1 MVIIIE
7 GPDRVGKDS
16 LIRNLNNRFYRE
28 NLVNI
33 HYSAIHP
40 YDKKMPIRELSENIN
55 RTMFNLLNTNFN
67 FILNRAHLGEM
78 VYAPKYRNYPGD
90 YVFEL
95 EKNLK
100 RTDVFLILLTDSP
113 ETLAKRDDGKSISNK
128 VQDIENEIELFRKA
142 LKMSGIKNKLEISC
156 CGKTK
161 DQVASEAIKFI
172 ENKV

>member
-1 MVIIIE
+1 MIIIIE

-16 LIRNLNNRFYRE
+16 LIRNLNNRFYKE

-40 YDKKMPIRELSENIN
+40 YDKKMSIRELSENIN

-100 RTDVFLILLTDSP
+100 RTDVFLIQIGR
-113 ETLAKRDDGKSISNK
+113 A
-128 VQDIENEIELFRKA
+128 
-142 LKMSGIKNKLEISC
+142 SC
-156 CGKTK
+156 RER
-161 DQVASEAIKFI
+161 V
-172 ENKV
+172 